1 MGKLHTLPGVFI
13 FVGLVLVGCT
23 SAFPTTTYVAPQVVQ
38 EATATPT
45 STLPPLSVN
54 LEGLEI
60 SSRGNVIKVSL
71 AGLQEAVA
79 DQVQSLPDVTKV
91 EGYLKIATPDYPNP
105 IIGMEPDSA
114 LRVGDTIVTLAVG
127 ESFQSRDERL
137 AIPGLNL
144 NSNPY
149 TSGDGMTGMAH
160 TFRTGQS
167 FSIKG
172 SRLRVV
178 GLFRAPDENAILVP
192 LGTAQQIF
200 GMEGQLTTIFVT
212 VDSPKNIDQVTVAIR
227 RILGGR

>member
-1 MGKLHTLPGVFI
+1 L
-13 FVGLVLVGCT
+13 
-23 SAFPTTTYVAPQVVQ
+23 PTTTYVAPQVVQ

-60 SSRGNVIKVSL
+60 SSQGNVIKVSL

-105 IIGMEPDSA
+105 IIGMEPDST

-127 ESFQSRDERL
+127 ESFQSRDERV
-137 AIPGLNL
+137 AIPGLDL

-149 TSGDGMTGMAH
+149 TSGDGMAGMVH

-178 GLFRAPDENAILVP
+178 GLFKAPDENAILLP

-212 VDSPKNIDQVTVAIR
+212 VDSQKNIDQVTAEIR

>member
-1 MGKLHTLPGVFI
+1 MERLD
-13 FVGLVLVGCT
+13 
-23 SAFPTTTYVAPQVVQ
+23 
-38 EATATPT
+38 
-45 STLPPLSVN
+45 
-54 LEGLEI
+54 I
-60 SSRGNVIKVSL
+60 SSQGNVIKVSL

-79 DQVQSLPDVTKV
+79 DQVQSLPNVAKV
-91 EGYLKIATPDYPNP
+91 ERYLIVATPDYPNP

-127 ESFQSRDERL
+127 ESFQSRDERI

-172 SRLRVV
+172 TRLRVV

-212 VDSPKNIDQVTVAIR
+212 VDSQKNIDQVTAEIR

>member
-1 MGKLHTLPGVFI
+1 SP
-13 FVGLVLVGCT
+13 
-23 SAFPTTTYVAPQVVQ
+23 
-38 EATATPT
+38 
-45 STLPPLSVN
+45 TLPPLPVN
-54 LEGLEI
+54 LEGLDI
-60 SSRGNVIKVSL
+60 SSQGNVIKVSL
-71 AGLQEAVA
+71 AGLLEAVA
-79 DQVQSLPDVTKV
+79 DQVQSLPNVTKV
-91 EGYLKIATPDYPNP
+91 AGYLIVATPDYPNP

-114 LRVGDTIVTLAVG
+114 LRVEDTIVTLAVG
-127 ESFQSRDERL
+127 KSFQSRNGQV

-172 SRLRVV
+172 TRLRVV

-200 GMEGQLTTIFVT
+200 GMGGQLTTLFVT
-212 VDSPKNIDQVTVAIR
+212 VDSQKNIDQVTAEIQ
-227 RILGGR
+227 RILGAR